1 MYFEFDD
8 VRRIH
13 MPYTDGYLK
22 GMYTKSMNN
31 VVFMKYSPNLE
42 DSIV

>member
-13 MPYTDGYLK
+13 QPYTDGYLR
-22 GMYTKSMNN
+22 G
-31 VVFMKYSPNLE
+31 KYNISLPFLFIYN
-42 DSIV
+42 I